1 MQGGGEAW
9 PPGSNAAG
17 LGDICDAQSGARWE
31 TPISLCWEVME
42 PQICPQEVHQ
52 CFPQTEARSPGR
64 AVAPNTRA
72 GAPPWQP
79 AFPAQ
84 GTRVFVASP
93 PLLLSL
99 AFCQAPW
106 HSLPLSATQRTQ
118 INWLRAVF
126 FLLEHMMPR
135 FSRFSKCVR

>member
-42 PQICPQEVHQ
+42 PQICPQAVHQ

-72 GAPPWQP
+72 GALPGSPRFQP
-79 AFPAQ
+79 K
-84 GTRVFVASP
+84 GLVSSW
-93 PLLLSL
+93 PLLLSSS
-99 AFCQAPW
+99 PW
-106 HSLPLSATQRTQ
+106 PSVR
-118 INWLRAVF
+118 
-126 FLLEHMMPR
+126 PR
-135 FSRFSKCVR
+135 GTPCLCL

>member
-42 PQICPQEVHQ
+42 PQICPQAVHQ

-64 AVAPNTRA
+64 AVAPPTP
-72 GAPPWQP
+72 G
-79 AFPAQ
+79 Q
-84 GTRVFVASP
+84 GPSLAARVSSPRDSCLCGLSSSP
-93 PLLLSL
+93 PLPGLLSAPVALPASVCDAEDPDQL
-99 AFCQAPW
+99 AQ
-106 HSLPLSATQRTQ
+106 SRVLSA
-118 INWLRAVF
+118 RAHDATIF
-126 FLLEHMMPR
+126 KIF
-135 FSRFSKCVR
+135 CVR